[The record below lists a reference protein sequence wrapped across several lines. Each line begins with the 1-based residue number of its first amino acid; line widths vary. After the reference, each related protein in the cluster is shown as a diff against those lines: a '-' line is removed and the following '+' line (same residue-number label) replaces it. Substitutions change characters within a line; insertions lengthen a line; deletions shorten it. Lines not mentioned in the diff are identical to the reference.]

1 MSKIWLL
8 GLALIILLVPFF
20 LISYGT
26 TADTPALWWIG
37 LILLGIGGLIPPI
50 TRYIF
55 SDNGG

>member
-1 MSKIWLL
+1 MGKMQLL

-26 TADTPALWWIG
+26 TGDSPTLWWIG

-50 TRYIF
+50 TRYVF
-55 SDNGG
+55 TDNGG